1 MWFRNLIVYRL
12 PADWTLSPVEL
23 ERRLEGDVLRPC
35 SPLQMQSRGW
45 VEAAPTGRLVHQVAG
60 HLLIALGVEQKLLP
74 ASIVRQVAK
83 ERAVE
88 LAAEQGFPVGRRQM
102 RDLTLQVFDE
112 LRARALT
119 RRGVTRAWIDPAG
132 GWFVVD
138 AAGTA
143 RAEQVVE
150 TLRLSIDTFAVQLFK
165 GERAPQLTMSHWLRH
180 GDLPA
185 PFSIDPE
192 LELKA
197 PDKARGSI
205 RYSRH
210 PFDIRQV
217 QALLAGGLQVT
228 RLGLTWQDR
237 IAFVLTDK
245 LELKRVEL
253 LGIRSERGS
262 EDEDDGEQDAIVKF
276 DMDFALM
283 SGELS
288 RLLTGLDAAFAGTGA
303 LHQAAA

>member
-1 MWFRNLIVYRL
+1 M
-12 PADWTLSPVEL
+12 
-23 ERRLEGDVLRPC
+23 
-35 SPLQMQSRGW
+35 
-45 VEAAPTGRLVHQVAG
+45 
-60 HLLIALGVEQKLLP
+60 
-74 ASIVRQVAK
+74 
-83 ERAVE
+83 
-88 LAAEQGFPVGRRQM
+88 
-102 RDLTLQVFDE
+102 
-112 LRARALT
+112 
-119 RRGVTRAWIDPAG
+119 
-132 GWFVVD
+132 
-138 AAGTA
+138 
-143 RAEQVVE
+143 
-150 TLRLSIDTFAVQLFK
+150 
-165 GERAPQLTMSHWLRH
+165 
-180 GDLPA
+180 
-185 PFSIDPE
+185 
-192 LELKA
+192 
-197 PDKARGSI
+197 
-205 RYSRH
+205 
-210 PFDIRQV
+210 